1 MEEGGPEQDE
11 TMGCTLGTA
20 KNAFLILVIYQHAN
34 SSSTREVACSLKKR
48 LEDLRSYELRIV
60 GVEFAGNAFNRVGA
74 QARHVPTR
82 NAKA

>member
-1 MEEGGPEQDE
+1 MCDLCL
-11 TMGCTLGTA
+11 TKFKFCFNNLNSRMS
-20 KNAFLILVIYQHAN
+20 AFLFFNEGAN